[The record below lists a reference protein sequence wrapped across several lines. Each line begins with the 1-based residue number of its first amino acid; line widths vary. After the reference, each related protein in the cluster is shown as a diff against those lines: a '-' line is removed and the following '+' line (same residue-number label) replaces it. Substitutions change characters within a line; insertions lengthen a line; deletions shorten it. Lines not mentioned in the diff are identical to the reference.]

1 MATNNAEFEK
11 QIQDYTEKFAGIK
24 SDSWGM
30 CSSVNATYT
39 DCPIAPETSEFA
51 VTSYN
56 PAAIPVDIQTFK
68 VPPSNSYDV
77 QVYNTTSAAWDDA
90 DTTLLCYNF
99 LQNNVMQ
106 STYLDCNLH
115 VKSTVNPH
123 HMSFMKVTA
132 NFEAEEAPAANDNVI
147 ETSTAS
153 LSYTGQNDAGA
164 SQFTYATVDGQS
176 YDFAFN
182 LQYYNPSAGNAPN
195 IATSGAYLFV
205 PELHDQVSHLYS
217 EFKSI
222 EVHAGSLASEFAL
235 VYMDSKH
242 EAVYQALIR
251 LGEGSEP
258 IEFEVQMLEIPLI
271 DNKGREVVAKWTF
284 AGVDNES
291 TFYTDSNGLEMQK
304 RVKNFRPD
312 FTLDTKMKVN
322 DNYYPIN
329 SAVAM
334 KDLAKNIQ
342 VTVMNQHSQGGGSID
357 AGSIELM
364 QNRRLL
370 HDDNKGVTDPLNETQ
385 PDGRGIAV
393 NTKYFVSFTDL
404 SKQKSVQRK
413 TQLLDDEPLQFFYT
427 ADFTQKTATSNNVA
441 GHFESLGEA
450 AS

>member
-1 MATNNAEFEK
+1 M
-11 QIQDYTEKFAGIK
+11 
-24 SDSWGM
+24 
-30 CSSVNATYT
+30 
-39 DCPIAPETSEFA
+39 
-51 VTSYN
+51 
-56 PAAIPVDIQTFK
+56 
-68 VPPSNSYDV
+68 
-77 QVYNTTSAAWDDA
+77 
-90 DTTLLCYNF
+90 
-99 LQNNVMQ
+99 
-106 STYLDCNLH
+106 
-115 VKSTVNPH
+115 
-123 HMSFMKVTA
+123 
-132 NFEAEEAPAANDNVI
+132 
-147 ETSTAS
+147 
-153 LSYTGQNDAGA
+153 
-164 SQFTYATVDGQS
+164 
-176 YDFAFN
+176 
-182 LQYYNPSAGNAPN
+182 QYYNPSAGNAPN

-242 EAVYQALIR
+242 QAVYQALIR
-251 LGEGSEP
+251 LGEGFEP

-284 AGVDNES
+284 AGIDNES

-427 ADFTQKTATSNNVA
+427 ADFKQKTATSNNVA